1 MAGPAPEPLDELR
14 VVRAERDSLLAQVDE
29 VRRERAVLAQRAEEE
44 AVRADGL
51 SAELEAQRAVIND
64 KAEQLAVVSRGGVMP
79 GGLDNPIVAYV
90 EVTVFTFLLIFRTR
104 L

>member
-44 AVRADGL
+44 EDMG
-51 SAELEAQRAVIND
+51 
-64 KAEQLAVVSRGGVMP
+64 
-79 GGLDNPIVAYV
+79 
-90 EVTVFTFLLIFRTR
+90 T
-104 L
+104 